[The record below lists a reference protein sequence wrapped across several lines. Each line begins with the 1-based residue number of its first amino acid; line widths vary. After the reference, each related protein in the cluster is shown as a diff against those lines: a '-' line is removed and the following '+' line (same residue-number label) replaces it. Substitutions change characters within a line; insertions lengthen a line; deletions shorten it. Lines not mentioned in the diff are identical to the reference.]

1 MQPIAG
7 YNFGAQKYE
16 RVTQVFKY
24 ACIYATIVMTCAF
37 IIGEFFPDA
46 VVRLFTTDE
55 TLIRIANEGMRIV
68 VVTYPIVGFQMVT
81 GNFFQSLGMA
91 KKSIFISV
99 TRQLL
104 FLVPLL
110 VILPPIFGTK
120 GVWMSMPIADCIAV
134 VIAVVMLHRFYKG
147 GSFKTQTSL

>member
-1 MQPIAG
+1 
-7 YNFGAQKYE
+7 
-16 RVTQVFKY
+16 
-24 ACIYATIVMTCAF
+24 
-37 IIGEFFPDA
+37 
-46 VVRLFTTDE
+46 
-55 TLIRIANEGMRIV
+55 MRIV

-134 VIAVVMLHRFYKG
+134 VIAAVMLHRFYKS